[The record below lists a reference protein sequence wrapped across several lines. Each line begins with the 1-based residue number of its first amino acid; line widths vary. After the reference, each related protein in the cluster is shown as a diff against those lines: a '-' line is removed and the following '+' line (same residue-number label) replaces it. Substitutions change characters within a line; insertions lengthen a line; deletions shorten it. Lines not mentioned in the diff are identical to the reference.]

1 MFSSFH
7 LESLLNLRELD
18 DSIYLGYLYEDNYQV
33 NKAKV
38 FEYRFNGAHPKYTFL
53 NEKEINDYLR
63 RGIDVNTWTVD
74 SDDIKDFL
82 VDEGVKTI
90 ITNKDIQGKKAL
102 DFFSSSKLSSDTS
115 VSVFIVK
122 LVFLL

>member
-1 MFSSFH
+1 MEH
-7 LESLLNLRELD
+7 ILNIL
-18 DSIYLGYLYEDNYQV
+18 
-33 NKAKV
+33 
-38 FEYRFNGAHPKYTFL
+38 FL

-90 ITNKDIQGKKAL
+90 ITNKDI
-102 DFFSSSKLSSDTS
+102 
-115 VSVFIVK
+115 
-122 LVFLL
+122 

>member
-1 MFSSFH
+1 MIVFI
-7 LESLLNLRELD
+7 LAICMKIIIK
-18 DSIYLGYLYEDNYQV
+18 SI
-33 NKAKV
+33 KAKV

-90 ITNKDIQGKKAL
+90 ITNKDI
-102 DFFSSSKLSSDTS
+102 
-115 VSVFIVK
+115 
-122 LVFLL
+122 

>member
-1 MFSSFH
+1 MTYMMIKEKGLLNRVMFSSFH

-18 DSIYLGYLYEDNYQV
+18 DSIYLGYLYEANYQV

-90 ITNKDIQGKKAL
+90 ITNKDI
-102 DFFSSSKLSSDTS
+102 
-115 VSVFIVK
+115 
-122 LVFLL
+122 